1 MLKKIHKTVGISF
14 ALIILHLAVTG
25 LILMYP
31 SFFNLYDKYYKSD
44 FFLSAFNMYMHSD
57 VKVVSSKEDIIV
69 IGPRLILDEEVL
81 DLKVNKILGAYP
93 LKNDIAVISP
103 SALFL
108 IKEDDLDYI
117 VKELKTFIVP
127 LHSIGIGEKEH
138 FIIIDE
144 ENNNFIVSKNNQ
156 EYIFIK
162 THEPYEKINLVA
174 TDFEKADFYLNLVQ
188 GPGVQ
193 ALRLFTDLHNGRF
206 FGIIVMFVFTLASIS
221 IIFLAISGSYM
232 TLKPILKRKYFK
244 PKNK

>member
-1 MLKKIHKTVGISF
+1 M
-14 ALIILHLAVTG
+14 
-25 LILMYP
+25 
-31 SFFNLYDKYYKSD
+31 
-44 FFLSAFNMYMHSD
+44 
-57 VKVVSSKEDIIV
+57 
-69 IGPRLILDEEVL
+69 
-81 DLKVNKILGAYP
+81 
-93 LKNDIAVISP
+93 
-103 SALFL
+103 
-108 IKEDDLDYI
+108 
-117 VKELKTFIVP
+117 
-127 LHSIGIGEKEH
+127 HSIGVGEKEH

-156 EYIFIK
+156 EYFFIK